1 MSTPNRPRKVI
12 ISCALTGGIHTPTMS
27 AALPVTPDAL
37 AEQGIE
43 ASEAGAAILHV
54 HARDPRD
61 GRPTADPAAYLAF
74 LPRLKERAAAVI
86 NVTTGGGMN
95 MTVDDRLKGP
105 LALRPEMCSLNM
117 GSMNFGLFPLAGRYT
132 TWQHEWEEPYL
143 RATEDHVFKNTFR
156 DISRILSLLGDQH
169 GCRFEHECYDVGHL
183 YNLAHFVD
191 RGVVKP
197 PFFVQLIFGVLGGI
211 GAEMNNL
218 LFMQRTAD
226 RLFGDAYHWSVL
238 AAGRHQIPYA
248 TQAAM
253 MGGNVRVGLEDSL
266 YIGRGKLA
274 ASNAEQVAKARRLIE
289 ELGYQVAT
297 PKEARQILRL
307 KGPENVAF

>member
-143 RATEDHVFKNTFR
+143 RATEDHVFKITAQTK
-156 DISRILSLLGDQH
+156 I
-169 GCRFEHECYDVGHL
+169 E
-183 YNLAHFVD
+183 
-191 RGVVKP
+191 
-197 PFFVQLIFGVLGGI
+197 GG
-211 GAEMNNL
+211 
-218 LFMQRTAD
+218 R
-226 RLFGDAYHWSVL
+226 
-238 AAGRHQIPYA
+238 
-248 TQAAM
+248 
-253 MGGNVRVGLEDSL
+253 
-266 YIGRGKLA
+266 
-274 ASNAEQVAKARRLIE
+274 
-289 ELGYQVAT
+289 
-297 PKEARQILRL
+297 LRL
-307 KGPENVAF
+307 RQRIYVRYTSGDNGDTAILVIIRPATTAKKTK